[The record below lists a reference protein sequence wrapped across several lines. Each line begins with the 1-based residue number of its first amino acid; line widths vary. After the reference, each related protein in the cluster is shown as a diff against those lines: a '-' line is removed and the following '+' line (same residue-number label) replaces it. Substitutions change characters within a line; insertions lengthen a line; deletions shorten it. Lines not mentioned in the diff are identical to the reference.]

1 MANSDIS
8 FDISDF
14 FEKTPDWVCIAGNDG
29 FFRQINRAVIDALE
43 YSPEETYSLP
53 IETFMHPDDRAHTL
67 AMRKELMDGKALV
80 NFENRYVSKTG
91 KVIWLEWTSI
101 YFADHEVV
109 FAIAKDVTER
119 KKREHIIKEEMLE
132 KFRSTAT
139 YFKSNIEHERKNLAS
154 ELHEELAQ
162 LASVAK
168 MDTDW
173 IMLQQDL
180 PEAVRKRAEH
190 ASVVSD
196 LLISSIKRISFAIS
210 PGLLEQNGLV
220 DTLEGYCR
228 EFSALTGIKC
238 RVIANCDETILT
250 MEAKTDFFRI
260 CQEALNNTWNHSGA
274 SELTIQLQD
283 TGTAIELSITDNGCG
298 FNVADKEYQRGF
310 TAMRKR
316 LASINASLEIV
327 SETGRGTCIL
337 VNMSKRV

>member
-1 MANSDIS
+1 MAISDIS
-8 FDISDF
+8 FDISAF
-14 FEKTPDWVCIAGNDG
+14 FEKTPDWVCVAGKDG
-29 FFRQINRAVIDALE
+29 FFRQVNRTVIDALE

-53 IETFMHPDDRAHTL
+53 ISTFMHPDDRAHTL
-67 AMRKELMDGKALV
+67 AMREELLQGKSLV

-101 YFADHEVV
+101 YFAEHEVV

-119 KKREHIIKEEMLE
+119 KKREHVIKDEMLE
-132 KFRSTAT
+132 KFRSNTT
-139 YFKSNIEHERKNLAS
+139 YFKSSIEHERKNLAS

-173 IMLQQDL
+173 IMLQPGL

-190 ASVVSD
+190 ASVVSG
-196 LLISSIKRISFAIS
+196 LLISSIKRISFSIS
-210 PGLLEQNGLV
+210 PGLLDQNGLI

-238 RVIANCDETILT
+238 RVVADCDESVLS

-260 CQEALNNTWNHSGA
+260 CQEALNNTWNHAAA
-274 SELTIQLQD
+274 SELTIRLQD
-283 TGTAIELSITDNGCG
+283 TGKAIDLSIADNGCG
-298 FNVADKEYQRGF
+298 FNVADKENQRGF
-310 TAMRKR
+310 TAMRER
-316 LASINASLEIV
+316 LASINASLKIV
-327 SETGRGTCIL
+327 SEPGNGTCIL
-337 VNMSKRV
+337 VHMAKAV